1 MQPQG
6 GFQPQNNQFRAN
18 PGTNYPRQIP
28 RPVRNINQAPGHIY
42 APYNNQFNQPFPPQ
56 VQPTAPQVFNTGFAA
71 PGQPINNNRQFK
83 AKQKSKLSNFLTK
96 KSILIIVGA
105 IFLAISALAGFW
117 YFTQPKQVVQE
128 KAYKNV
134 SAVIVAPKTLPQG
147 SPGEW
152 EIKVENKEPIA
163 ISNIKLELRFDK
175 DFQYLKEVSQK
186 PDNPEG
192 TKYSIAKLDEAGGR
206 SSSTKISFQGIL
218 IGKPDIE
225 TEILGTFSYQAEISP
240 GKLSKVNIANIDL
253 VRTKITSPQIELSLT
268 PTTDKVQNNGEA
280 EFTAKISNRTDQ
292 EFRDLRVRMK
302 YPSGQNSFTYTSSE
316 YSSSNTA
323 APKTTPDDGDNTW
336 LIARLAGGSEHI
348 LKVRG
353 KAIGASQAQLTFGV
367 EVAIKNQSGDYQ
379 VVKETYKD
387 IRILAQPIKIST
399 QINGKDNGKLIIA
412 GETLSIS
419 VDYQNDSQLTLD
431 NVQITT
437 FLDDPA
443 NLLDLSSISFKGG
456 ERGDITGSQ
465 ITWQPTRVPQ
475 LASLKPAQKGT
486 LQYSVKVKDVS
497 GFLNTNL
504 NQTKYTIRP
513 GVQIKAQNLE
523 QIESLGDLYKGQG
536 KVEFFQDEPILK
548 ETNPTTGKNVYSFTW
563 RLRSWQNEVTQVSV
577 KTVSPL
583 PPGSW
588 LNKVTPAAN
597 ASSLVYS
604 NVNGEIIWNVG
615 KLESYTGRSAPEV
628 SITFE
633 MESEKGSQVVLQK
646 PQVTGTDVFTGEKIA
661 ITGIETKTNK

>member
-253 VRTKITSPQIELSLT
+253 VRTKITSPQVELSLT
-268 PTTDKVQNNGEA
+268 PTTDQVQNNGEA

-387 IRILAQPIKIST
+387 IRILAQLK
-399 QINGKDNGKLIIA
+399 
-412 GETLSIS
+412 
-419 VDYQNDSQLTLD
+419 
-431 NVQITT
+431 
-437 FLDDPA
+437 FL
-443 NLLDLSSISFKGG
+443 L
-456 ERGDITGSQ
+456 
-465 ITWQPTRVPQ
+465 
-475 LASLKPAQKGT
+475 
-486 LQYSVKVKDVS
+486 
-497 GFLNTNL
+497 
-504 NQTKYTIRP
+504 
-513 GVQIKAQNLE
+513 
-523 QIESLGDLYKGQG
+523 
-536 KVEFFQDEPILK
+536 
-548 ETNPTTGKNVYSFTW
+548 
-563 RLRSWQNEVTQVSV
+563 RL
-577 KTVSPL
+577 
-583 PPGSW
+583 
-588 LNKVTPAAN
+588 
-597 ASSLVYS
+597 
-604 NVNGEIIWNVG
+604 
-615 KLESYTGRSAPEV
+615 
-628 SITFE
+628 
-633 MESEKGSQVVLQK
+633 M
-646 PQVTGTDVFTGEKIA
+646 EKIMV
-661 ITGIETKTNK
+661 N

>member
-1 MQPQG
+1 
-6 GFQPQNNQFRAN
+6 
-18 PGTNYPRQIP
+18 
-28 RPVRNINQAPGHIY
+28 
-42 APYNNQFNQPFPPQ
+42 
-56 VQPTAPQVFNTGFAA
+56 
-71 PGQPINNNRQFK
+71 
-83 AKQKSKLSNFLTK
+83 
-96 KSILIIVGA
+96 
-105 IFLAISALAGFW
+105 
-117 YFTQPKQVVQE
+117 
-128 KAYKNV
+128 
-134 SAVIVAPKTLPQG
+134 
-147 SPGEW
+147 
-152 EIKVENKEPIA
+152 
-163 ISNIKLELRFDK
+163 
-175 DFQYLKEVSQK
+175 
-186 PDNPEG
+186 
-192 TKYSIAKLDEAGGR
+192 
-206 SSSTKISFQGIL
+206 
-218 IGKPDIE
+218 
-225 TEILGTFSYQAEISP
+225 
-240 GKLSKVNIANIDL
+240 
-253 VRTKITSPQIELSLT
+253 
-268 PTTDKVQNNGEA
+268 
-280 EFTAKISNRTDQ
+280 
-292 EFRDLRVRMK
+292 
-302 YPSGQNSFTYTSSE
+302 
-316 YSSSNTA
+316 
-323 APKTTPDDGDNTW
+323 
-336 LIARLAGGSEHI
+336 
-348 LKVRG
+348 
-353 KAIGASQAQLTFGV
+353 
-367 EVAIKNQSGDYQ
+367 
-379 VVKETYKD
+379 
-387 IRILAQPIKIST
+387 
-399 QINGKDNGKLIIA
+399 
-412 GETLSIS
+412 
-419 VDYQNDSQLTLD
+419 
-431 NVQITT
+431 
-437 FLDDPA
+437 
-443 NLLDLSSISFKGG
+443 LDLSSISFKGG